1 MLENRTYISINQQVF
16 LLNAC
21 LNLENGLILNG
32 SGKRCEGMSSI
43 YISISISLR
52 LIYPAW
58 LPLTFSLSLIKVMER
73 SYESQGR
80 WSAVSCCHWP
90 RTRRICRDRQY
101 ARAGQKLIP
110 WIIKAK
116 EKSTEDVALLRRR
129 RKKYPPHLEAQS
141 SPAYFSGAIGYFIFS
156 FINSDFILLQAKC
169 IEFNRKNNSYN
180 L

>member
-1 MLENRTYISINQQVF
+1 MTMVWFWMAAASDVK
-16 LLNAC
+16 AC
-21 LNLENGLILNG
+21 HLF
-32 SGKRCEGMSSI
+32 
-43 YISISISLR
+43 ISLS
-52 LIYPAW
+52 PSVSFT
-58 LPLTFSLSLIKVMER
+58 LPDSLSLSLSLIKVMER

-116 EKSTEDVALLRRR
+116 EKSTEDVALLRRKEE
-129 RKKYPPHLEAQS
+129 KKKNSLHMEAQS
-141 SPAYFSGAIGYFIFS
+141 FFQVLYYGLLYLKLKLLFYFFKYRPNALNLLGKTIGY
-156 FINSDFILLQAKC
+156 
-169 IEFNRKNNSYN
+169 N